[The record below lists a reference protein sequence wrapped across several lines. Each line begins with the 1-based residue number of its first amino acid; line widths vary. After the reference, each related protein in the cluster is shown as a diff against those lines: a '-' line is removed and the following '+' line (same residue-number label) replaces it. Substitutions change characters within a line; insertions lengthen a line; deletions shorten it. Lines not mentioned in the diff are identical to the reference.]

1 MGVKKKINFIGI
13 IKMIS
18 NVSLAFMFLIVMLGV
33 FSRYIMS
40 SPFVWS
46 DELSRYLMIYMV
58 FLGGTL
64 SFRAEKHPSLNFL
77 IDKLPSTW
85 RYVWDS
91 IIDILIM
98 LVLLFLII
106 GGWEM
111 VTHKPI
117 GRTPALR
124 IKYSWIYLAIPLGS
138 ICMFAETVLRFIRR
152 IHKVKNADST
162 MNNEQKE
169 NL

>member
-1 MGVKKKINFIGI
+1 MGVKTKMSFIRI
-13 IKMIS
+13 IETIS

-40 SPFVWS
+40 RPFVWS

-58 FLGGTL
+58 FLGGTV

-77 IDKLPSTW
+77 IDKLPSKW

-91 IIDILIM
+91 IIDILLL
-98 LVLLFLII
+98 LVLVFLII

-111 VTHKPI
+111 VTNKPI

-138 ICMFAETVLRFIRR
+138 LCMGAETLLRFIRR
-152 IHKVKNADST
+152 IQKVKITDLI
-162 MNNEQKE
+162 NNHEQKE
-169 NL
+169 IL